1 MWDWGILW
9 DLTHSSSLH
18 NKTLLLKRCL
28 PLQFIYTINLNVNEF
43 VTYLV
48 LQNLNKSFEMK
59 KSLMETEMQKA
70 IADLH
75 SHGLSEEGSYVLN
88 FYYCTKVMIQIH

>member
-1 MWDWGILW
+1 M
-9 DLTHSSSLH
+9 
-18 NKTLLLKRCL
+18 
-28 PLQFIYTINLNVNEF
+28 
-43 VTYLV
+43 YLV

>member
-1 MWDWGILW
+1 M
-9 DLTHSSSLH
+9 
-18 NKTLLLKRCL
+18 
-28 PLQFIYTINLNVNEF
+28 F
-43 VTYLV
+43 LV

-75 SHGLSEEGSYVLN
+75 SHGLSEEGSYVFN
-88 FYYCTKVMIQIH
+88 FYYDTNSLKIVTLFPFMWMVKDEDGVLLFKTWNSHE